1 MDESSYIFQLI
12 AGLLFLAAG
21 VHLLRLSRRTRE
33 TPERLLGIYFLASGL
48 SLLGWLIPEIFHL
61 ESMANRINFV
71 LWFDLIPW
79 ALYDVGMIAFLL
91 FARMTFR
98 PNAAWSKWIV
108 TTCILLLFLSLTM
121 WSIQDV
127 ENYSIENPWFWC
139 QWAGYTLPQL
149 WITIEAFLNYSGACR
164 RARIGLCDL
173 VVVNRYLL
181 FGCYGVIS
189 ILGSWLNSS
198 VRRSPPT
205 REPPRRSTSRW
216 AYSNWAGSRCSFSS
230 SAHPPSTSAGLPRKL
245 KGRPWTPSNVDRT
258 LRSRC

>member
-12 AGLLFLAAG
+12 AGVLFLAAG
-21 VHLLRLSRRTRE
+21 AQLLRLSLRTRE
-33 TPERLLGIYFLASGL
+33 TPERLLGIYFLASGF
-48 SLLGWLIPEIFHL
+48 SLLGWLTPEIFHL

-108 TTCILLLFLSLTM
+108 ATCILLLFLSLTM
-121 WSIQDV
+121 WFIQDV

-149 WITIEAFLNYSGACR
+149 WITIEAFRNYSGARR

-181 FGCYGVIS
+181 FGCYGVVS
-189 ILGSWLNSS
+189 ILGCCSELFSATESS
-198 VRRSPPT
+198 YQGASAEIDFAMGILELGGIALLFLIFCPPT
-205 REPPRRSTSRW
+205 FYQRW
-216 AYSNWAGSRCSFSS
+216 IAAETEGK
-230 SAHPPSTSAGLPRKL
+230 AVGA
-245 KGRPWTPSNVDRT
+245 
-258 LRSRC
+258 